1 MKQHKFTIARG
12 LIQQIFQSSNSGL
25 TEKNNDYRRKR
36 IANNLCGHH
45 LTGWFSYNG
54 EF

>member
-25 TEKNNDYRRKR
+25 TENNNDYRRNTLELK
-36 IANNLCGHH
+36 GPM
-45 LTGWFSYNG
+45 F
-54 EF
+54 E